1 VLHIPQQVVQ
11 QLGRGRGGGAGLAHD
26 RLIVQAVRLPGMGGL
41 ASRGKQSDDA
51 ASAAALK

>member
-11 QLGRGRGGGAGLAHD
+11 QLGRGRGGGVGLAHD
-26 RLIVQAVRLPGMGGL
+26 RLIVQAVRLPGMVGL